1 MIDAA
6 VFLKQREQDNM
17 TTPKKIILLACG
29 SFNPPTHMHL
39 RIFEIARDYL
49 HRMGKYQVVAG
60 LMSPV
65 HDSYGKK
72 CTVAGRVRPL
82 GLRPQ
87 DLASASDRCEM
98 VRRSLQT
105 SNWIHLSDW
114 ECRQTGWTPTRQ
126 VLHHHQELIDSIVN
140 GNLDNSTKRQRTD
153 GLSWASELGSEQLH
167 VKLLCGGDLLE
178 SFDRPGLWKDED
190 IEAIVGAYGLVVIT
204 REGSNPLRFIYE
216 SDVLTRLQRNIEL
229 VTEWIANEV
238 SSSRIRRALG
248 RCESVKYLMP
258 DPVINYVHQRGL
270 YGASRRPLAAGVRNG
285 TADICTDAADDPAA
299 GKRARPDLEA
309 SRRKEARL

>member
-1 MIDAA
+1 
-6 VFLKQREQDNM
+6 
-17 TTPKKIILLACG
+17 
-29 SFNPPTHMHL
+29 
-39 RIFEIARDYL
+39 
-49 HRMGKYQVVAG
+49 MGKYQVVAG